1 MSTAIRKSG
10 WAVLFSP
17 GWRPPVFQAG
27 GRVFSRRAGLGRQWD
42 HPLACEGLGEPVRV
56 ALGQHQV
63 GVVQQPKARRFVDSW
78 LPAMR
83 NPNVVVALGFGAG
96 RVRVKSPRAAFG
108 MGRLDVVHG
117 GFRCEAEDAHEMD
130 GVSGVLGLVQDP
142 VLAEL

>member
-1 MSTAIRKSG
+1 M
-10 WAVLFSP
+10 P
-17 GWRPPVFQAG
+17 GWLVQG
-27 GRVFSRRAGLGRQWD
+27 DHSFSGD
-42 HPLACEGLGEPVRV
+42 GLGEADAV
-56 ALGQHQV
+56 AAGLADV
-63 GVVQQPKARRFVDSW
+63 GVVHEPKARRFVDSW